1 MSARGA
7 TKEAILSTSI
17 SLFNQYG
24 FEQVTIN
31 QICQEINVTKTA
43 FYYHFK
49 SKDELISEVFSIDNI
64 VSNDDLLNI
73 LTVTDFADQVMKTM
87 GIYVK
92 HMVRLGVEM
101 TKENYR
107 VHLRNQILPLDKSK
121 SPLLSDIIPTLI
133 QRAKDEGQIRNP
145 ASAEDLLESMCN
157 LANGVILKWAVE
169 GGSFDVLEETRKR
182 FEILL
187 VVNRD

>member
-17 SLFNQYG
+17 NLFNQYG

-31 QICQEINVTKTA
+31 QICKEINVTKTA

-49 SKDELISEVFSIDNI
+49 SKDELISEFFSFDNM

-73 LTVTDFADQVMKTM
+73 LTVTDYAEQAMKAM
-87 GIYVK
+87 EFFVK

-107 VHLRNQILPLDKSK
+107 VHLRNQVLPLDKSK
-121 SPLLSDIIPTLI
+121 SPLLGDIIPALI
-133 QRAKDEGQIRNP
+133 HRAKEAGQIRNP
-145 ASAEDLLESMCN
+145 ASAADLLDSMCN
-157 LANGVILKWAVE
+157 IANGVILKWAIS
-169 GGSFDVLEETRKR
+169 GGSFDVVEETRKQ

-187 VVNRD
+187 VVKGE

>member
-7 TKEAILSTSI
+7 TKEAILTTSI
-17 SLFNQYG
+17 NLFNQYG
-24 FEQVTIN
+24 FENVTIN

-49 SKDELISEVFSIDNI
+49 SKDELISEFFSFDNL
-64 VSNDDLLNI
+64 VSNDDLLSI
-73 LTVTDFADQVMKTM
+73 LAVTDLAEQAIKAMEIF
-87 GIYVK
+87 VK
-92 HMVRLGVEM
+92 HIVRSGVEM

-121 SPLLSDIIPTLI
+121 SALLGSIIPALL
-133 QRAKDEGQIRNP
+133 QRAKDAGQIKNP
-145 ASAEDLLESMCN
+145 ASAEELLDTMCN
-157 LANGVILKWAVE
+157 LANGVILNWAMT
-169 GGSFDVLEETRKR
+169 GGSFDILEETRKR

-187 VVNRD
+187 VVK